1 VYPVPDDRAVRMGL
15 DVDGSE
21 LIPHNGKGGAF
32 ARHRKVTRMSKG
44 ISGVLG
50 SICDRYGIDA
60 LYVFGSRAAEAA
72 RAMKAERPL
81 TDSTG
86 SDVDIGV
93 LPRQDCSL
101 DPAAKVRLMAELEDA
116 FGIGRVDLVS
126 LTEAPPFLALEIVR
140 GELLYEAD
148 PDRVA
153 DYELFVLRRAA
164 DLAPFER
171 ERVQSVLAGTA
182 T

>member
-1 VYPVPDDRAVRMGL
+1 MLRAVC
-15 DVDGSE
+15 E
-21 LIPHNGKGGAF
+21 
-32 ARHRKVTRMSKG
+32 
-44 ISGVLG
+44 
-50 SICDRYGIDA
+50 RYGIDA
-60 LYVFGSRAAEAA
+60 LYVFGSRALEVASAI
-72 RAMKAERPL
+72 KAGQSL
-81 TDSTG
+81 TDSAG

-93 LPRQDCSL
+93 LPRQGCSL
-101 DPAAKVRLMAELEDA
+101 DPTKKVRLMAELEDA

-126 LTEAPPFLALEIVR
+126 LPEASPFLALEIVR

-148 PDRVA
+148 PDRIA
-153 DYELFVLRRAA
+153 EYELFVLRRAA